1 MLDDLNPQ
9 GGRPQG
15 SEPQRARAERQL
27 TDREVPI
34 DSARNRTPASIHA
47 WLDGEVPESAVRT
60 AETARD
66 VEFWRRVTEE
76 TDKRRAM
83 RTPAHLE
90 AQIMAALPVEMAD
103 GSATWWQR
111 EVVVTPGKA
120 AVAAAS
126 LLAVGAAAT
135 VAVLRALRL
144 VALRPATLG
153 IQIVKH

>member
-9 GGRPQG
+9 GGRQKG
-15 SEPQRARAERQL
+15 EEPQRARAERQPL
-27 TDREVPI
+27 TDREVPLGQG
-34 DSARNRTPASIHA
+34 RTPASIHA
-47 WLDGEVPESAVRT
+47 WLDGEVPESAVRN

-90 AQIMAALPVEMAD
+90 AQIMAALPAEMAD
-103 GSATWWQR
+103 GGATWWQR
-111 EVVVTPGKA
+111 EMVVTPGKA

-126 LLAVGAAAT
+126 LLAAGAAAT
-135 VAVLRALRL
+135 VAVLRALR
-144 VALRPATLG
+144 
-153 IQIVKH
+153 

>member
-9 GGRPQG
+9 GGRPEGQ
-15 SEPQRARAERQL
+15 EPQRARAERPL
-27 TDREVPI
+27 TDREAPLGQT
-34 DSARNRTPASIHA
+34 SRTPPSIHA
-47 WLDGEVPESAVRT
+47 WLDGEIPESAVRT

-103 GSATWWQR
+103 SGATWWQR

-135 VAVLRALRL
+135 VAVLRAIR
-144 VALRPATLG
+144 
-153 IQIVKH
+153 

>member
-9 GGRPQG
+9 GGRPEGQD
-15 SEPQRARAERQL
+15 PQRARAERQPL
-27 TDREVPI
+27 TDREVPLEP
-34 DSARNRTPASIHA
+34 NRTRASIHA

-103 GSATWWQR
+103 GNATWWQR
-111 EVVVTPGKA
+111 EMVVTPGKA

-126 LLAVGAAAT
+126 LLAAGAAAT
-135 VAVLRALRL
+135 VAVLRAIR
-144 VALRPATLG
+144 
-153 IQIVKH
+153 

>member
-1 MLDDLNPQ
+1 MLDELNPQ
-9 GGRPQG
+9 GGRPEGQD
-15 SEPQRARAERQL
+15 PQRARAERPL

-34 DSARNRTPASIHA
+34 GQSRTPASIHA

-66 VEFWRRVTEE
+66 VEYWRRVTEE

-103 GSATWWQR
+103 SNATWWQR
-111 EVVVTPGKA
+111 EMVVTPGKA

-126 LLAVGAAAT
+126 LLAAGAAAT
-135 VAVLRALRL
+135 VAVLRAIR
-144 VALRPATLG
+144 
-153 IQIVKH
+153 

>member
-1 MLDDLNPQ
+1 MLDELNPQ
-9 GGRPQG
+9 GGRPEGQD
-15 SEPQRARAERQL
+15 PQRARAERPL

-34 DSARNRTPASIHA
+34 GQSRTPASIHA
-47 WLDGEVPESAVRT
+47 WLDGEIPESAVRT

-103 GSATWWQR
+103 SGATWWQR

-135 VAVLRALRL
+135 VAVLRAIR
-144 VALRPATLG
+144 
-153 IQIVKH
+153 